1 MKTRLWLLAIFFLM
15 PFATAKAEQ
24 ASLSVS
30 NSSEYTLTIK
40 IMNCSGGLYR
50 TLYIPP
56 KQTRTAYFPKTGW
69 YYTKTKAE
77 KSLSTIYKKDDDC
90 FQIVCDSRGYSQASI
105 TYYVS
110 EYGGNAGESIS
121 RAEFERDN

>member
-1 MKTRLWLLAIFFLM
+1 MHRIFETTHIVAIKPNLLNVKKPLEMKTRLWLLAIFFLM

-90 FQIVCDSRGYSQASI
+90 FQIVCDSRGYSP
-105 TYYVS
+105 
-110 EYGGNAGESIS
+110 
-121 RAEFERDN
+121 